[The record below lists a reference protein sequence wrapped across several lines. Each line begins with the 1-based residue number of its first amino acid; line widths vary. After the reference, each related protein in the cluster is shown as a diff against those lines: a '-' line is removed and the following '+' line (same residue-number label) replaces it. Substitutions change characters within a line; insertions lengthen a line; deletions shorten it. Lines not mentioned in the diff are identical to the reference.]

1 MGDAMVDVASYVLR
15 ALERLKQ
22 GAPSLDA
29 QPQPLMQTFD
39 ALRDTLREQDLFSD
53 DSLVLLSGGG
63 NRVVL
68 NAKGELVSSPL
79 FKNIAA
85 PFAVFGSGPY
95 TRTFAQKNAALKASC
110 DDMAQ
115 LFGAQVPCV
124 RIPHG
129 PAGAYLIKDKGFLV
143 TGRYE
148 GEVGAAAI
156 LVEKACRAELLAPKV
171 GQLHYLNPALC
182 MVEHAVYLAS
192 YSQHEK
198 EASDELR

>member
-1 MGDAMVDVASYVLR
+1 MVDVASYLLS
-15 ALERLKQ
+15 ALERLRQ
-22 GAPSLDA
+22 GEQSLDA
-29 QPQPLMQTFD
+29 RPQPFMESFDTLRD
-39 ALRDTLREQDLFSD
+39 ALRKQDLFGD
-53 DSLVLLSGGG
+53 DTLVLLSGGD
-63 NRVVL
+63 NRIVL
-68 NAKGELVSSPL
+68 NAEGELVSAPL
-79 FKNIAA
+79 FKNIRA

-95 TRTFAQKNAALKASC
+95 TREFVQKGLALGASC

-143 TGRYE
+143 TGRFV
-148 GEVGAAAI
+148 GEVVAAAI
-156 LVEKACRAELLAPKV
+156 LVEKACRAELLAPKI
-171 GQLHYLNPALC
+171 GQLQYLNPVLC
-182 MVEHAVYLAS
+182 VVEHTVYLAF

>member
-1 MGDAMVDVASYVLR
+1 M
-15 ALERLKQ
+15 
-22 GAPSLDA
+22 
-29 QPQPLMQTFD
+29 
-39 ALRDTLREQDLFSD
+39 
-53 DSLVLLSGGG
+53 
-63 NRVVL
+63 
-68 NAKGELVSSPL
+68 SSPL

-148 GEVGAAAI
+148 GEVVAAAI